1 MIQQA
6 RIFQI
11 NASNGGVPK
20 LPMRA
25 AEVNFLGITV
35 DHHND
40 TVHHGGVKGALC
52 LYSLER
58 ILALQAEG
66 HPIYPGS
73 IGENI
78 TISGMDWSR
87 VNQGMR
93 LWLGESVQIEISD
106 YATPC
111 SKIKESFINEEFTRV
126 HHRKHPGWARAY
138 ARVLTP
144 GRITLG
150 DLVTLKNEG

>member
-6 RIFQI
+6 RVFQI
-11 NASNGGVPK
+11 NSSRGGVPK

-35 DHHND
+35 DQHND
-40 TVHHGGVKGALC
+40 TVHHGGVNAALC

-58 ILALQAEG
+58 ILALQVEG

-73 IGENI
+73 IGENVTI
-78 TISGMDWSR
+78 TGLDWDR
-87 VNQGMR
+87 VLPGTR
-93 LWLGESVQIEISD
+93 LRLGDSVCIEISG

-111 SKIKESFINEEFTRV
+111 SKIKESFIHEEFNRV
-126 HHRKHPGWARAY
+126 HNRKHPGWARAY
-138 ARVLTP
+138 ARVLIP
-144 GRITLG
+144 GRIVLG
-150 DLVTLKNEG
+150 DIILKDEG